1 MKQITQ
7 IFLEGDSPI
16 LNKFLGENFVSS
28 ATLNKKLLN
37 NPFRLNG
44 N

>member
-7 IFLEGDSPI
+7 IFLGGDSPI
-16 LNKFLGENFVSS
+16 LNKFLGENFVIRSK
-28 ATLNKKLLN
+28 LNKKLLS